1 MHKPSVSTSSGS
13 GTYNVHRRWVLE
25 SRLRQIYA
33 AAAAGPSWL
42 KPVEEVVFG
51 ILSNDVGVDS
61 ELKETGEEEEKKI
74 QMK

>member
-1 MHKPSVSTSSGS
+1 
-13 GTYNVHRRWVLE
+13 
-25 SRLRQIYA
+25 
-33 AAAAGPSWL
+33 L